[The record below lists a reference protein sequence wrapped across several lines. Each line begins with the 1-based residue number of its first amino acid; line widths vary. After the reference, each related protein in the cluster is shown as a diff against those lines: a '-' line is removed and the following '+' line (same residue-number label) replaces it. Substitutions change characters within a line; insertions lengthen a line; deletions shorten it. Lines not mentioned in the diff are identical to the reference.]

1 MGEGGCTIC
10 LFVRFIGTK
19 KQMIEKPKNYQ
30 QAESFFAQRLEKKN
44 VICYN
49 LTPRRKQGICMP
61 YAIRQFQQNGVT
73 AKTPNAETP

>member
-19 KQMIEKPKNYQ
+19 KQMIENQKITNRQ
-30 QAESFFAQRLEKKN
+30 RVFFAQRLEKKN

-61 YAIRQFQQNGVT
+61 YAIRQFQQNGAT